1 MKCPYQVTEVKKSPQ
16 TTHRLFADCAQSEC
30 PYWGTIRV
38 DVVSNKAIKGC
49 RKAEREVA
57 R

>member
-16 TTHRLFADCAQSEC
+16 TTHKLFAECVQSEC
-30 PYWGTIRV
+30 PYWGTIRI
-38 DVVSNKAIKGC
+38 NMAYNREIKGC

-57 R
+57 K